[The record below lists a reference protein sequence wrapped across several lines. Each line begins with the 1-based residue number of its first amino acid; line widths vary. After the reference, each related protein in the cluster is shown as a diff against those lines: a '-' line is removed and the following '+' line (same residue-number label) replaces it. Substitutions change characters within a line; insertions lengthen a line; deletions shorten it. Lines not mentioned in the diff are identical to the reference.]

1 MSILIIRRMSV
12 WFKME
17 RTYLFTVC
25 MITLCFQYLFL
36 AKWKKR
42 LRLSK
47 VVILLAHDGYAIYN
61 TANFLSNC
69 ILHFLQCQLYW
80 MIKLDSLWDFIF
92 VIKIVS
98 LPKGNNQN
106 SISINGTCTGPNCM
120 LFVSSSGVSC
130 VLLSR
135 LYVKSCMWN
144 PLNIKRDFSCQD
156 YLWKS
161 M

>member
-1 MSILIIRRMSV
+1 MSV

-17 RTYLFTVC
+17 RTYFFTVC

-61 TANFLSNC
+61 TVNFLSNC

-98 LPKGNNQN
+98 LTKGNNQN
-106 SISINGTCTGPNCM
+106 SISINGACTGPNCM
-120 LFVSSSGVSC
+120 LFVSSSGISC

-135 LYVKSCMWN
+135 LYVVMHVKSPKHQEKLFLPGLFMEFYV
-144 PLNIKRDFSCQD
+144 IVS
-156 YLWKS
+156 
-161 M
+161 